1 MRASHAGRY
10 ATRATDADHHRGVMK
25 RNETRRNPTKRG
37 AAAGERATRRV
48 CDYRYKNPV
57 LDFTRRA
64 AGRPTDRP
72 RPTRLPDER
81 LDMAAIYDFGAR
93 KLRDLYDRRI
103 HCGAELDAAALFP
116 DAARFTG
123 AWRAIRDEALAVSRD
138 LSRIPRFHEIMRE
151 QAAISANDARDWRMF
166 IMQAYGV
173 RFPQNLGRCP
183 TLASIVAASPD
194 VLSAS
199 FSFLAPGKRIP
210 PHRGP
215 FRGILRGYLVLSM
228 PRRADGAPAAVL
240 KIDGRDYRLDDGQF
254 LLWDDTFEHEVW
266 NESDDVRIV
275 LLLDIRR
282 RDLPTALA
290 LLSGALIRIVRVAI
304 RLRGGAIPV

>member
-1 MRASHAGRY
+1 
-10 ATRATDADHHRGVMK
+10 
-25 RNETRRNPTKRG
+25 
-37 AAAGERATRRV
+37 
-48 CDYRYKNPV
+48 
-57 LDFTRRA
+57 
-64 AGRPTDRP
+64 
-72 RPTRLPDER
+72 
-81 LDMAAIYDFGAR
+81 MAALYDFGAR
-93 KLRDLYDRRI
+93 KLRALYDRRL
-103 HCGAELDAAALFP
+103 HCGAVLDTAALFP
-116 DAARFTG
+116 DAAHFTR
-123 AWRAIRDEALAVSRD
+123 AWRAIRSEALAVSRD

-166 IMQAYGV
+166 ILQAYGV
-173 RFPQNLGRCP
+173 RFAQNIERCP

-199 FSFLAPGKRIP
+199 FSFLAPGKHIP

-228 PRRADGAPAAVL
+228 PVRENGTPAAVL
-240 KIDGRDYRLDDGQF
+240 RIDGRDHRLREGQF

-266 NESDDVRIV
+266 NESGDVRIV

-282 RDLPTALA
+282 RDLPPALA
-290 LLSGALIRIVRVAI
+290 LLSGALIRLVRVAI